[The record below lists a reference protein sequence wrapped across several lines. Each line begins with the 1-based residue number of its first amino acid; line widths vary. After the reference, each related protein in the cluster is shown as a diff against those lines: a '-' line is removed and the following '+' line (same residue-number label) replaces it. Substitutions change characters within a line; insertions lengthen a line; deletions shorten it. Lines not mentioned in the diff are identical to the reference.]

1 MFSSKELISFVFAN
15 ENDTYYGDDLLKR
28 DLNQYLWEQLHG
40 SYEAVYFL
48 TAEEDKFRIASFG
61 DCCCKEYV
69 PAKKKWKGFGG
80 KATEQSEQGNW
91 IQQQLQGKS
100 NETAAF
106 VCSLEDFCAV
116 LSDSRWDAV
125 LENIAWDKK
134 RTGIFVLTA
143 SATAERTT
151 DLLLESP
158 VFVKLR
164 ENAVVDLRSGSLREL
179 YSTLKKRKWDNC
191 TFLNCVSWDHVRA
204 VLLHLAMAY
213 PERFESCGEL
223 DKMADYLY
231 AYLREPNMAEERL
244 LPGDLPAGYLLY
256 EQLYEQLSK
265 EYVWKKLRNM
275 AECYAGSACRERL
288 RNGGMEIAVLRDHN
302 SYAGR
307 CLKIHLPAWIRKEE
321 TAGPRAKEML
331 KDICCQ
337 VSAPKNR
344 KENRRITDEAEK
356 FLNHLEA
363 VQTGD
368 VDSYL
373 RILRA
378 LRFCVSQVYM
388 DPAWEKSADVLKII
402 EAHDRATTL
411 SGVCFIRQRELELS
425 RANGAVGTLNNYV
438 LAQTQTQLEN
448 YRKTLQTLDD
458 LVNSREL
465 LLHAPIAVDDLDDLA
480 VALDLHNT
488 LFLLFINVGAFAVYH
503 ITTLLLLEQQKA
515 EKLTQDNQ
523 ILAMSKLQYDNLKH
537 RINEARQAKHDVRH
551 HALLLREYLRNG
563 KLQEVDAYLESY
575 TNSLPDTHSLVYCQ
589 HYAANALL
597 NYFAQQAQKA
607 NVEMD
612 IFVQLPETIRL
623 QESDVSVIIGN
634 LLENALDACRN
645 IQNGERKIT
654 VRGKYSMGAVYY
666 EVSNPF
672 SGVLR
677 KDRTGKYLT
686 TKAHG
691 HGLGLHS
698 VSRIVQIQ
706 GGTMELN
713 SDGGV
718 FRVSLL
724 LPEDKPSS
732 AD

>member
-1 MFSSKELISFVFAN
+1 MIPVYRYWEVALYSLLNFLPFMSLAVYAFRRHLRFSFAVTNVLIVLMCLLQICVGFGAAFSPLDSSFLSVVSTVLYAGFLFLVVKDMAGTVLFVLLTLSNVGNLVAVFAKCL
-15 ENDTYYGDDLLKR
+15 EGIIFGDIAMELYRWSLCVCMLIPHLLITLPVGLYIRKYFTSAIPIHT
-28 DLNQYLWEQLHG
+28 NGWYYLW
-40 SYEAVYFL
+40 
-48 TAEEDKFRIASFG
+48 I
-61 DCCCKEYV
+61 V
-69 PAKKKWKGFGG
+69 PATFY
-80 KATEQSEQGNW
+80 
-91 IQQQLQGKS
+91 
-100 NETAAF
+100 
-106 VCSLEDFCAV
+106 
-116 LSDSRWDAV
+116 
-125 LENIAWDKK
+125 
-134 RTGIFVLTA
+134 LTWYYH
-143 SATAERTT
+143 
-151 DLLLESP
+151 
-158 VFVKLR
+158 
-164 ENAVVDLRSGSLREL
+164 L
-179 YSTLKKRKWDNC
+179 YC
-191 TFLNCVSWDHVRA
+191 
-204 VLLHLAMAY
+204 
-213 PERFESCGEL
+213 
-223 DKMADYLY
+223 
-231 AYLREPNMAEERL
+231 
-244 LPGDLPAGYLLY
+244 
-256 EQLYEQLSK
+256 
-265 EYVWKKLRNM
+265 
-275 AECYAGSACRERL
+275 
-288 RNGGMEIAVLRDHN
+288 NG
-302 SYAGR
+302 
-307 CLKIHLPAWIRKEE
+307 
-321 TAGPRAKEML
+321 
-331 KDICCQ
+331 
-337 VSAPKNR
+337 
-344 KENRRITDEAEK
+344 
-356 FLNHLEA
+356 
-363 VQTGD
+363 
-368 VDSYL
+368 
-373 RILRA
+373 
-378 LRFCVSQVYM
+378 
-388 DPAWEKSADVLKII
+388 
-402 EAHDRATTL
+402 
-411 SGVCFIRQRELELS
+411 
-425 RANGAVGTLNNYV
+425 
-438 LAQTQTQLEN
+438 
-448 YRKTLQTLDD
+448 
-458 LVNSREL
+458 
-465 LLHAPIAVDDLDDLA
+465 LDDLA
-480 VALDLHNT
+480 VALDLHNS

-563 KLQEVDAYLESY
+563 KLQELDAYLESY

-623 QESDVSVIIGN
+623 QESDVSVILGN

-654 VRGKYSMGAVYY
+654 VRGKYSMGAVYF

-706 GGTMELN
+706 GGTLELN